1 MDIFLLIL
9 GLFLILTGF
18 VGCFIPVLPGPP
30 LSYGGLLLLQAT
42 RFGDFSTNVL
52 ITFGILTA
60 VVTIIDYFV
69 PIWGTKKFGGSK
81 SGVTGA
87 TAGIIIGLFMGPVGI
102 ILGPFLGAIA
112 GEMIA
117 GRNSTEALKSG
128 IGSLIGFLV
137 GTGLKLALTF
147 VMIFYFFKE
156 AIHNL

>member
-9 GLFLILTGF
+9 GLILMLTGF
-18 VGCFIPVLPGPP
+18 VGCFVPVLPGPP

-42 RFGDFSTNVL
+42 RFGDFSTNFLVT
-52 ITFGILTA
+52 IGILTA

-87 TAGIIIGLFMGPVGI
+87 TVGIIIGLFMGPVGI
-102 ILGPFLGAIA
+102 ILGPFLGAIV

-117 GRNSTEALKSG
+117 GRNSSEALKSG

>member
-9 GLFLILTGF
+9 GLILMVTGF
-18 VGCFIPVLPGPP
+18 VGCFVPVLPGPP
-30 LSYGGLLLLQAT
+30 LSFGGLLLLQAT
-42 RFGDFSTNVL
+42 RFGNFSTNFL

-60 VVTIIDYFV
+60 VVTILDYFV

-87 TAGIIIGLFMGPVGI
+87 TVGLIIGLFMGPVGI

-112 GEMIA
+112 GELIA
-117 GRNSTEALKSG
+117 GRNSTEAFKSG
-128 IGSLIGFLV
+128 MGSLIGFLV

-156 AIHNL
+156 AIHNI

>member
-9 GLFLILTGF
+9 GIILMFTGF
-18 VGCFIPVLPGPP
+18 VGCFVPVLPGPP
-30 LSYGGLLLLQAT
+30 LSYGGLLLLQIS
-42 RFGDFSTNVL
+42 RFGDFTTKFLVIL
-52 ITFGILTA
+52 GILTA
-60 VVTIIDYFV
+60 VVTIMDYFI

-87 TAGIIIGLFMGPVGI
+87 TVGLIIGLFMGPVGI

-112 GEMIA
+112 GEMLA
-117 GRNSTEALKSG
+117 GRNSSEALKSG
-128 IGSLIGFLV
+128 MGSLIGFLV

-156 AIHNL
+156 AIHHL

>member
-9 GLFLILTGF
+9 GIILMFTGF
-18 VGCFIPVLPGPP
+18 IGCFVPVLPGPP
-30 LSYGGLLLLQAT
+30 LSYGGLLLLQVT
-42 RFGDFSTNVL
+42 RFGDFSTNFL

-60 VVTIIDYFV
+60 AVTIIDYFV

-87 TAGIIIGLFMGPVGI
+87 TVGLIIGLFMGPAGI

-112 GEMIA
+112 GELIA
-117 GRNSTEALKSG
+117 GRNSSEALQSG

-156 AIHNL
+156 AIHNI